1 MTEGRLL
8 GPAAAAEGFA
18 AAASLTIELA
28 AEVDLD
34 KDGPT
39 SEAVCVRG
47 NLSESGCMSHC
58 FFPATGDGTCY
69 GLRISD
75 LTVDSL
81 D

>member
-1 MTEGRLL
+1 MTEGRLA
-8 GPAAAAEGFA
+8 GPAATGVGL

-47 NLSESGCMSHC
+47 VLSESGCMSHC
-58 FFPATGDGTCY
+58 FFPAIRDGTCY
-69 GLRISD
+69 GLRNPG
-75 LTVDSL
+75 LMVDRN
-81 D
+81 